1 MAVTSREIHET
12 RLARQIPLAQGVGP
26 FAYLVTGLLAILAI
40 YVLVGTVVDW
50 AQVRIDDI
58 RYGRPRTTQI
68 AGLVGHGAE
77 AANQPTRFIG
87 LNLNRQV
94 VVLEL
99 PAGDPN
105 QVRSLP
111 GPYLFGANED
121 LTPVLLSLQ
130 DMDRDGRADLIVD
143 VRNEQV
149 VYLNRDGFFRLPTTD
164 EQQQLLEEHG
174 P

>member
-12 RLARQIPLAQGVGP
+12 RLARQIPLPHSIGS
-26 FAYLVTGLLAILAI
+26 FAYLITGILAMLAI
-40 YVLVGTVVDW
+40 YVLVGAVVGW

-77 AANQPTRFIG
+77 ASNHLTRLIG

-99 PAGDPN
+99 PAGDSS

-121 LTPVLLSLQ
+121 LTPVLLSLR
-130 DMDRDGRADLIVD
+130 DMDRDGLADLIID

-149 VYLNRDGFFRLPTTD
+149 VYLNRDGFFRLPTVG

>member
-12 RLARQIPLAQGVGP
+12 RLARQMPIPHTIGP
-26 FAYLVTGLLAILAI
+26 FAYLITGLLAMLAI
-40 YVLVGTVVDW
+40 YVLVGAVVDW

-68 AGLVGHGAE
+68 AGLVGHGE
-77 AANQPTRFIG
+77 ESNTQPTRFIG

-99 PAGDPN
+99 PAGDPT

-121 LTPVLLSLQ
+121 LTPVILSLR
-130 DMDRDGRADLIVD
+130 DMDRDGLADLLID

-149 VYLNRDGFFRLPTTD
+149 VYLNRDGFFRLPTAG
-164 EQQQLLEEHG
+164 EQHQLLEEHG